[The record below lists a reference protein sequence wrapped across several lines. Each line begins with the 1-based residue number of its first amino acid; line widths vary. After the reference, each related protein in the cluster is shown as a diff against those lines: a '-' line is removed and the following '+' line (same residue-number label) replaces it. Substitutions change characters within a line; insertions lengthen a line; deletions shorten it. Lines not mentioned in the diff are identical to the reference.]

1 MAVLVTQQV
10 LKTTQYHQKPGRLL
24 AKNLCKNNHFFLC
37 PCFALVWSCKR
48 SCAGH
53 SPHPH
58 HLMVQWRQ
66 VEFGRQV
73 EERTRRLATA
83 AIAHT
88 HSLSRAHTLRCTRCT
103 VFLIRTQSWRTLGL
117 RTRETQETAHHHH
130 RRHLHQDAAIEKWAL
145 HN

>member
-88 HSLSRAHTLRCTRCT
+88 QSFACTYTALHTLHGLPHTHTILENTGVKDEGNSRDCTPSPPPPSSPGCR
-103 VFLIRTQSWRTLGL
+103 
-117 RTRETQETAHHHH
+117 
-130 RRHLHQDAAIEKWAL
+130 
-145 HN
+145 N

>member
-88 HSLSRAHTLRCTRCT
+88 QSFAYTYTALHSLPHTHTLLENSYTENTGVEDEGNLRDCTPSPPPPPSPRCR
-103 VFLIRTQSWRTLGL
+103 
-117 RTRETQETAHHHH
+117 
-130 RRHLHQDAAIEKWAL
+130 
-145 HN
+145 N